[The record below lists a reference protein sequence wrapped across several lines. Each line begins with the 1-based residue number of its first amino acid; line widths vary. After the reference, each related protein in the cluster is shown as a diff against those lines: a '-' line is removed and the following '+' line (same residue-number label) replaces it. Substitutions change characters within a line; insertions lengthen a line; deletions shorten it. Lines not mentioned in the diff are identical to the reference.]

1 MTISTISSGVGLKTL
16 AGNKSLIDD
25 KRGSPQRQ
33 SVGATAPPADGAEVR
48 AILFNSTANPRT
60 SNSSSETQVTPVV
73 NGLGLGLRFSTDQV
87 TGKPVITVIDVES
100 GKVVRQIPSE
110 EVLDFMRQ
118 LESAKGALL
127 SVKL

>member
-33 SVGATAPPADGAEVR
+33 SGATAPPADGAEVP

-118 LESAKGALL
+118 FESTKGALL

>member
-1 MTISTISSGVGLKTL
+1 VVISTISSGVGLKTL
-16 AGNKSLIDD
+16 SGNDSSIDD
-25 KRGSPQRQ
+25 KRSVPLRQ
-33 SVGATAPPADGAEVR
+33 SVGATAAPANGSEARV
-48 AILFNSTANPRT
+48 IPVNSAATRPSLDRPSAVP
-60 SNSSSETQVTPVV
+60 VTPVV

-118 LESAKGALL
+118 FESAKGALL